1 MKDIYLTNYSVK
13 GIKTLDKTVSLSFY
27 KKTINKEPDTQEY
40 NIKGIYGMNGSGKS
54 GIVTS
59 VEILRNLII
68 DTGYLNNP
76 VAQKHLDAIVN
87 KKVGELSIEAEFI
100 AKSGAQLLLFQY
112 GITLSKNK
120 AGKFTIT
127 HECLKEK
134 NATSKNSSLEIIYEI
149 CDGEII
155 FMYGLEEENGFV
167 AEIRNKTM
175 NLLTTGS
182 ACALIY
188 VNMLCSGDGNYSFY
202 REDKVA
208 RIIMNAI
215 SVLFSFGHKLHVYL
229 DESDDHKPY
238 MIQNTILS
246 CDDVDSQNAKLYS
259 LIGNIFELQ
268 NENINVIFSN
278 RNMIAKTRL
287 DKFIETI
294 NKLYEFLH
302 IFKSDLMGIEIDKKE
317 NGDFWMCDLVMVYDS
332 YKIHAEF
339 ESTGIKKLI
348 KLFVYVREMVR
359 GGIVFIDEFDS
370 NLHDVY
376 LCALLEYL
384 MEYGEGQ
391 LCFTT
396 HNVGPMDVLKQHKK
410 SIDFLSEDHQIYPWK
425 TNGNYSP
432 SKLYRNGMIEGSPF
446 NVDAIDFIGVFGT
459 GEEDTKRHETQ
470 NTKINGI
477 I

>member
-1 MKDIYLTNYSVK
+1 MKDIYLTNYSIK

-76 VAQKHLDAIVN
+76 ITQNHLDAIVN
-87 KKVGELSIEAEFI
+87 KKVGKLSLEAEFM
-100 AKSGAQLLLFQY
+100 AKSGGELLLYQY
-112 GITLSKNK
+112 EVTLSKNK
-120 AGKFTIT
+120 TGKFTIAQ
-127 HECLKEK
+127 ECLKGK
-134 NATSKNSSLEIIYEI
+134 KATLKSSSLEKIYEV

-155 FMYGLEEENGFV
+155 FIYGSEEENGFV

-175 NLLTTGS
+175 NLLSTGS
-182 ACALIY
+182 VSALIY
-188 VNMLCSGDGNYSFY
+188 DKLLCAGSDNYFLY
-202 REDKVA
+202 GKDKVA
-208 RIIMNAI
+208 QVIMNA
-215 SVLFSFGHKLHVYL
+215 VGMLFALGHKLHVYL

-238 MIQNTILS
+238 MITKLKFEKF
-246 CDDVDSQNAKLYS
+246 VD
-259 LIGNIFELQ
+259 
-268 NENINVIFSN
+268 
-278 RNMIAKTRL
+278 
-287 DKFIETI
+287 TI

-348 KLFVYVREMVR
+348 KLFVYIREMVR

-459 GEEDTKRHETQ
+459 GEEDEL
-470 NTKINGI
+470 
-477 I
+477 

>member
-27 KKTINKEPDTQEY
+27 KKTISREPDTQEY

-76 VAQKHLDAIVN
+76 VAQQHLDAIVN
-87 KKVGELSIEAEFI
+87 KKTGKLWMEAEFI
-100 AKSGAQLLLFQY
+100 AKCGEQLFFYQY
-112 GITLSKNK
+112 GIALSKNK
-120 AGKFTIT
+120 TGKFIISHEYLKGKKAVSKSSSLETIY
-127 HECLKEK
+127 EVCDGKIVYILGEKEK
-134 NATSKNSSLEIIYEI
+134 NRFVDNII
-149 CDGEII
+149 
-155 FMYGLEEENGFV
+155 N
-167 AEIRNKTM
+167 RTM
-175 NLLTTGS
+175 NLLSTGS
-182 ACALIY
+182 MSAI
-188 VNMLCSGDGNYSFY
+188 NMSCLE
-202 REDKVA
+202 EDDYFLYKNKKESQVL
-208 RIIMNAI
+208 MNAI
-215 SVLFSFGHKLHVYL
+215 SVLFSLGYKLHVYL
-229 DESDDHKPY
+229 DDQDDHKPY
-238 MIQNTILS
+238 MIQNTVLA
-246 CDDVDSQNAKLYS
+246 CDNEALQNAKLYS

-268 NENINVIFSN
+268 NENINVIFSS
-278 RNMIAKTRL
+278 RNMIEKSRL
-287 DKFIETI
+287 EKFTETI
-294 NKLYEFLH
+294 HKLYEFLH
-302 IFKSDLMGIEIDKKE
+302 IFKSDLMDIEIDKKE
-317 NGDFWMCDLVMVYDS
+317 NGDFWMCDLIMVYDS

-348 KLFVYVREMVR
+348 KLFVYIREMVR

-384 MEYGEGQ
+384 MEYAQGQ

-410 SIDFLSEDHQIYPWK
+410 SIDFLSEDHHIYPWK

-446 NVDAIDFIGVFGT
+446 NVDAIDFIGVFGV
-459 GEEDTKRHETQ
+459 EEDE
-470 NTKINGI
+470 
-477 I
+477 